1 MIELVKQ
8 SHQALDTLCRKYHVS
23 RLEVFGSAAA
33 GDFHEQS
40 SDIDFLVEFL
50 PIEPGQSADAYF
62 GLLFDLQDLF
72 DRPID
77 LVMPTAIKN
86 PYLLQSIN
94 QSRELLYAA

>member
-8 SHQALDTLCRKYHVS
+8 YRQAIESLCRKYRVS
-23 RLEVFGSAAA
+23 RLEVFGSAVA
-33 GDFHEQS
+33 GDFDEQS
-40 SDIDFLVEFL
+40 SDLDFLVEFL
-50 PIEPGQSADAYF
+50 SLETGRAADDYF

-86 PYLLQSIN
+86 PYFLQSIN

>member
-8 SHQALDTLCRKYHVS
+8 YRQTLDTLCRKYRVS

-33 GDFHEQS
+33 GGFDEQA

-72 DRPID
+72 GRPID

-86 PYLLQSIN
+86 PYFLQSIN

>member
-8 SHQALDTLCRKYHVS
+8 YRQTLDTLCRKYRVS

-33 GDFHEQS
+33 GDFDEQS

-50 PIEPGQSADAYF
+50 SLEPGQSADAYF

-72 DRPID
+72 GRPID

-86 PYLLQSIN
+86 PYFLQSIN
-94 QSRELLYAA
+94 QNREVLYAA

>member
-8 SHQALDTLCRKYHVS
+8 YHQILDTLCRKYRVS

-33 GDFHEQS
+33 GDFDAKS
-40 SDIDFLVEFL
+40 SDLDFLVEFL
-50 PIEPGQSADAYF
+50 PLEPGQSADAYF

-72 DRPID
+72 KRSID

-86 PYLLQSIN
+86 PYFLQSIN
-94 QSRELLYAA
+94 QHREVLYAA